1 VAGGTV
7 AEEEEEDDDEEVVVA
22 AGNTGGG
29 NGGAAD
35 DAATAAAG
43 ETCIEEGNAGVTGAF
58 GSGLVCPLLAALPL
72 ATLPDERMVAVCR
85 CVGAEGR
92 RSMA

>member
-1 VAGGTV
+1 MPGVEGEVPGGTV
-7 AEEEEEDDDEEVVVA
+7 AEEEEEDDEEVVVA

-29 NGGAAD
+29 GEGAAV

-43 ETCIEEGNAGVTGAF
+43 ETCIEEGNAGVTGAA

-72 ATLPDERMVAVCR
+72 ATLADERMATVCR
-85 CVGAEGR
+85 
-92 RSMA
+92 